1 MLRDIVLTRM
11 GRYGDK
17 ATVAEAEKRF
27 LAHASGE
34 QVLPADLRGPVCIAI
49 SFEFCIYSVTVL
61 LF

>member
-49 SFEFCIYSVTVL
+49 SF
-61 LF
+61 